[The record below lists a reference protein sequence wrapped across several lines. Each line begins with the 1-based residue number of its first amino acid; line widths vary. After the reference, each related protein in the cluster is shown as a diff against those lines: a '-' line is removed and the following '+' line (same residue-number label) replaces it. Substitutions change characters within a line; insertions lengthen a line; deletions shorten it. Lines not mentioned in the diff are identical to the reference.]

1 MSEEERKLV
10 PGEAPDVPPE
20 LPEVQPLEAVLTDKL
35 AETADEVKS
44 GLQDLLPAQPPVEPA
59 AQLPAELPAEP
70 ADQPP
75 VELPI
80 EPAEQLPVDLP
91 AEPAELPSVE
101 PSAETIPPMDQ
112 GVEVIEREAEPIPT
126 PPEVEPAPPLQE
138 EPAAAGL
145 PPAPA
150 AAEATK
156 LVSSAAV
163 ESTSDDR
170 LMSMLA
176 WLTMAILQ
184 LPIVSIIQLV
194 STGTKDR
201 AFQRHHAIMS
211 LMFYVVGIAYE
222 IVAAILF
229 VILSTLTLGCGAAC
243 LWIIFLVPQA
253 FALYFA
259 LQAYNGKLIELPVL
273 SNFARQQGWL

>member
-1 MSEEERKLV
+1 MSEEERSLT
-10 PGEAPDVPPE
+10 PGEAPE
-20 LPEVQPLEAVLTDKL
+20 LPEVQPPEEALSGKL

-44 GLQDLLPAQPPVEPA
+44 GLQDLLPEQPPAQPA
-59 AQLPAELPAEP
+59 DQLPAELAES
-70 ADQPP
+70 
-75 VELPI
+75 
-80 EPAEQLPVDLP
+80 AEQL
-91 AEPAELPSVE
+91 SVE
-101 PSAETIPPMDQ
+101 PPAETTAAVDQ
-112 GVEVIEREAEPIPT
+112 AVEGVAGEVEPEPAPLEVEPA
-126 PPEVEPAPPLQE
+126 PPEVEPAPPLRE
-138 EPAAAGL
+138 ESAAAGL

-150 AAEATK
+150 AATK
-156 LVSSAAV
+156 LVSAAAV

-194 STGTKDR
+194 STGAKDR
-201 AFQRHHAIMS
+201 PLQRHHAIMS

-222 IVAAILF
+222 IVAAIVF
-229 VILSTLTLGCGAAC
+229 TIISAVTLGCGAAC
-243 LWIIFLVPQA
+243 LWIIFFVPQA

-259 LQAYNGKLIELPVL
+259 LQAYNGKLIELPLL